1 MSGVRNKLIDLN
13 NHLFEEM
20 ERLNTDGISD
30 EKLTK
35 EIKRTNAMVDLAEQI
50 VDNAK
55 VILEANKFKVEYS
68 RSSNVKVPEMLTDT
82 NDTNNTNKNTDDDK

>member
-20 ERLNTDGISD
+20 ERLNVDGISD

-50 VDNAK
+50 VNNAK
-55 VILEANKFKVEYS
+55 VILDANKFKIEYS
-68 RSSNVKVPEMLTDT
+68 RSTNAKVPEM
-82 NDTNNTNKNTDDDK
+82 NQK

>member
-20 ERLNTDGISD
+20 ERLNVDGISD
-30 EKLTK
+30 EKLIK

-50 VDNAK
+50 VNNAK
-55 VILEANKFKVEYS
+55 VILDANKFKIEYS
-68 RSSNVKVPEMLTDT
+68 RSTNVKVPEMLTGT
-82 NDTNNTNKNTDDDK
+82 NEPKIEEKKN

>member
-20 ERLNTDGISD
+20 ERLNDDEISD

-50 VDNAK
+50 VNNAK
-55 VILEANKFKVEYS
+55 VILDANKFKIEYS
-68 RSSNVKVPEMLTDT
+68 RSANVKVPEMLTGT
-82 NDTNNTNKNTDDDK
+82 NEPKIEEKKN